1 MDNATI
7 SQEGQTEAGDMEGQ
21 ANDGEITQIVVAS
34 LWYWWKE
41 VIFISFVTAVMMN
54 ILITRPVIENIR
66 ANFKQRLTLIAEKK
80 VSPICF
86 SIYVHYS
93 KNFLSQT

>member
-1 MDNATI
+1 
-7 SQEGQTEAGDMEGQ
+7 MEGQ

-86 SIYVHYS
+86 SIYIIQKIFSLKH
-93 KNFLSQT
+93 KKRDICPCL

>member
-1 MDNATI
+1 
-7 SQEGQTEAGDMEGQ
+7 MEGQ

-80 VSPICF
+80 VSTIIMF
-86 SIYVHYS
+86 
-93 KNFLSQT
+93 

>member
-7 SQEGQTEAGDMEGQ
+7 SQEGQTEDEDMKGQ

-80 VSPICF
+80 VSPIGF
-86 SIYVHYS
+86 SIQFEY
-93 KNFLSQT
+93 FAL